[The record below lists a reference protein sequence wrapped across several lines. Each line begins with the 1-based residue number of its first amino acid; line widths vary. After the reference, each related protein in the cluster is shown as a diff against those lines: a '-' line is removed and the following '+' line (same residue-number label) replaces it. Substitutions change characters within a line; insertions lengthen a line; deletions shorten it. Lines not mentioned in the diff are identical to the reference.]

1 MNVTEWQ
8 VSWNSLE
15 QELGVNKQS
24 KLWEIDIYKGN
35 TDSNRRYRPPP
46 PPFQYRL
53 KAQAIMTA
61 EGDDPF
67 WFMQTSRGA
76 STALWRSTSAAFEEG
91 LHLVV
96 QSDEEMSSVYLIK
109 NHFCYHGY

>member
-1 MNVTEWQ
+1 M
-8 VSWNSLE
+8 
-15 QELGVNKQS
+15 NKQS

-76 STALWRSTSAAFEEG
+76 STGLWRSTSAAFEEG